1 MSAEEPPS
9 GSSRPILVSVCLALT
24 LTLALWALVG
34 CGEAQNVNP
43 AREAQIVD
51 PAPDPEVT
59 AADAAVRLVSETE
72 ADLILYVSN
81 QSFDDEAVRLTV
93 TIDQVTVV
101 DGDFHV
107 EGQHTWIRFP
117 LALAP
122 GGHEVTAESDSG
134 ATLRESFDLRRD
146 KTSYAVIEHWTE
158 DGSADLT
165 WLIQRRPMA
174 FG

>member
-1 MSAEEPPS
+1 M
-9 GSSRPILVSVCLALT
+9 LVSVRLALT
-24 LTLALWALVG
+24 VTLALWALGG
-34 CGEAQNVNP
+34 CGEAQS
-43 AREAQIVD
+43 AD

-59 AADAAVRLVSETE
+59 ATDAAVRLVGEAE

-81 QSFDDEAVRLTV
+81 QSFDDEEVRLTV

-107 EGQHTWIRFP
+107 EGQHNWIRFP
-117 LALAP
+117 LKLAP

-146 KTSYAVIEHWTE
+146 KTSYAVIDHWDK

-165 WLIQRRPMA
+165 WHIQRQPIA
-174 FG
+174 FA